1 MHLTEKNST
10 KLTSAPKMFYDT
22 NENRSSIVIY
32 NLCGRK
38 KITPT
43 KNIMKTGR
51 EIEYIKPKQKNDL
64 NILFNALSY
73 VIRKRDEE
81 DPKRNETKKIIKK
94 IYTPSPCIR
103 KTD

>member
-1 MHLTEKNST
+1 MWTKKDYTYEK
-10 KLTSAPKMFYDT
+10 YY
-22 NENRSSIVIY
+22 ENRERNRIY
-32 NLCGRK
+32 K
-38 KITPT
+38 T
-43 KNIMKTGR
+43 KT
-51 EIEYIKPKQKNDL
+51 KNDL